1 MSKKPVEIEFKE
13 TVRKEIVI
21 PNISNEKHIILFGE
35 KKLLKPIKEL
45 FKNNGNDDR
54 WYVFSHNTLFI
65 LDDKSSLECVGGYY
79 NLECSSFDDEESA
92 DIVVEKKEPIDPIT
106 VNIEINSFNLSNIY
120 NNILILNNSKIN
132 TQYIDVIGYNNIK
145 DSNLAVNDLTIKGS
159 NVNKSVLKVGTNCN
173 IIENLLEN
181 VDINVRSFNSI
192 KSNLHNGYLSG
203 NNCTLRNSSIHNN
216 EYSKFY
222 ITNCKDIEI
231 VGTTLNHHQYT
242 NPTGTCLFKDAT
254 ADYKST
260 SNVLITSWFDTGH
273 FNGLSSVPFIRT
285 GKASLGIGRYN
296 IHIDDFTTYYNN
308 VRNKIVDA
316 LPKNNPLVGNISPV
330 PYSYNNQFGL
340 IPYTKPL
347 DEKVINFGEEQ
358 LVRLATAN
366 RYSKLDYNDTLLLR
380 IYLSFIDQIASR
392 LSLFPLLDSPLKK

>member
-1 MSKKPVEIEFKE
+1 MTKKPVEIEFKE
-13 TVRKEIVI
+13 TLRKEIAL

-45 FKNNGNDDR
+45 FKSNENDDR

-79 NLECSSFDDEESA
+79 NLECSFEDE
-92 DIVVEKKEPIDPIT
+92 DNVTNVVVEEKEPIDPIT
-106 VNIEINSFNLSNIY
+106 VNIEIDGFNLSNIY
-120 NNILILNNSKIN
+120 KNILILNNSKIN
-132 TQYIDVIGYNNIK
+132 TQYIDVVGYNNIK
-145 DSNLAVNDLTIKGS
+145 DSNLTINDLFIKNS
-159 NVNKSVLKVGTNCN
+159 NINKSVLEVETNCN
-173 IIENLLEN
+173 IVENLLEN
-181 VDINVRSFNSI
+181 VGINVKSFNSI
-192 KSNLHNGYLSG
+192 KTNLHNGYLNG

-231 VGTTLNHHQYT
+231 VGTTLNHYQYT
-242 NPTGTCLFKDAT
+242 RPTGTSLFKDDKT
-254 ADYKST
+254 DHKST
-260 SNVLITSWFDTGH
+260 ANVLITSWFDTGH
-273 FNGLSSVPFIRT
+273 FNGLSSIPFIRT
-285 GKASLGIGRYN
+285 GKASLGIGRYS
-296 IHIDDFTTYYNN
+296 IHIDDFSTYYSNA
-308 VRNKIVDA
+308 RNKIVDA

-330 PYSYNNQFGL
+330 PYACNNQFGL
-340 IPYTKPL
+340 IPYARPL
-347 DEKVINFGEEQ
+347 DEKVISFGEEQ

-392 LSLFPLLDSPLKK
+392 LSLFPLLDNPLKK